1 MSRAGLFEKRITED
15 LRTLLDQKGYDVSVE
30 NPWRAFA
37 GQGPIVRLSTQA
49 LDLRQTPYERQHQ
62 FPRCG
67 RHATQRLDGRFD
79 VPIVLPISFS
89 RLHCPSLYILWRETA
104 DL

>member
-37 GQGPIVRLSTQA
+37 GQGPIVRLGAQA
-49 LDLRQTPYERQHQ
+49 LGMCQPLYERQHQ
-62 FPRCG
+62 FPRFG

-79 VPIVLPISFS
+79 VPIALPMSFGH
-89 RLHCPSLYILWRETA
+89 LCSLQHSIIMA
-104 DL
+104 